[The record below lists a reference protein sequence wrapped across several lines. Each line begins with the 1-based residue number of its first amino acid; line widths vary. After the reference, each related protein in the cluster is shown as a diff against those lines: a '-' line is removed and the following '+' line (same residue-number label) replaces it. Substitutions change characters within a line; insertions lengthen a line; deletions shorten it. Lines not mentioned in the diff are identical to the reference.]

1 MPNSQTS
8 SAFPISLLQ
17 AILCTVLVLLML
29 TTGDYYNYNNNSD
42 SHHLEAEQQRD
53 IMERALLSI
62 EEEVLDLEKRIT
74 SLQFRSKSLMRTR
87 RRLRMDIA
95 ALYNVNNATTQNRR
109 IRRRMGEDAALDK
122 IDIINVEHAELYAE
136 AITIQKKDFGYVETL
151 IREDACRVLQHL
163 TYSSQIT
170 PPVRRDFSLPTFR
183 KHISGLSV
191 VFDLANNSVRAIS
204 KAKDKLLASSSS
216 SFVFLVT
223 YDKAFIVGGTEFK
236 IINCLEV
243 IKSEPLDSLAMMAT
257 TFASLPLI
265 DTLLITLPKAGSG
278 SSGNNKEDVRFIG
291 CDIFDQ
297 KVSFSAQAMAMP
309 ALIQGSSVQPR
320 KTKFMC

>member
-236 IINCLEV
+236 IINCPEV

-257 TFASLPLI
+257 TFAALPLV
-265 DTLLITLPKAGSG
+265 DTLLIILPKAGSG
-278 SSGNNKEDVRFIG
+278 SSGDNKEDVRFVG
-291 CDIFDQ
+291 CDIFD
-297 KVSFSAQAMAMP
+297 FSAQAMAMP